1 MRCSLLPKKG
11 RELGQSLG
19 ADSAYLVLNLKQ
31 DSEGVEL
38 ICCQGDL
45 VVVDVC
51 RDKPEEELKVRL
63 NEMQDY
69 LVVVVHVCH
78 LGNFGPG

>member
-1 MRCSLLPKKG
+1 LLPEEG

-19 ADSAYLVLNLKQ
+19 AGSTDLVLNLEQ

-38 ICCQGDL
+38 IGGQGDL

-51 RDKPEEELKVRL
+51 RDEPQEKLKIRL
-63 NEMQDY
+63 HKEQDY
-69 LVVVVHVCH
+69 LVVVVHVGY
-78 LGNFGPG
+78 LGNFGPGRGP